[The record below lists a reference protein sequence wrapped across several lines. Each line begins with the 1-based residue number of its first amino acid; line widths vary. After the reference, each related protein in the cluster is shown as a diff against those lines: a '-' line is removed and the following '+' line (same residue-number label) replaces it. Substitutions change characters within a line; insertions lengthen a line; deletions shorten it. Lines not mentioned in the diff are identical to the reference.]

1 MQIASP
7 PGSYT
12 GPPALG
18 STLPDNA
25 TSNHQNYWQ
34 HAHFLSDH
42 PCCQGKVPLDHP
54 CYQRYIFVGQAILG
68 HGNHP
73 WCQGRVLVCR
83 RHHLRQRIG
92 RSRGRLGHRVEQQRQ
107 QRQHMSHHRNFD
119 RVSGTATQGNVD
131 LTFFCQRKK
140 KRGCVCVCVWEWG
153 GVRW

>member
-119 RVSGTATQGNVD
+119 RVSGTATQGNVG

-140 KRGCVCVCVWEWG
+140 KRGCVCVCVWEWD